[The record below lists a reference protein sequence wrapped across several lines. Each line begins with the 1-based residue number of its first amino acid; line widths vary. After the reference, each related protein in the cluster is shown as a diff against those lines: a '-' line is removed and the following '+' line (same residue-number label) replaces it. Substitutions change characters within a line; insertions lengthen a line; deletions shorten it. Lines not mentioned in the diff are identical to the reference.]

1 MRSKILRLH
10 LALKE
15 DATMELT
22 IPTNITEWFS
32 TVVLALAGLAV
43 GLQLLVKHFKSNN
56 TESAL
61 LTMMHTEL
69 ERMSSQNSVLSQEV
83 GKLQIEIVKL
93 STQLTELTLEN
104 QKLQAEIN
112 NLNREII
119 RLHGFITQKEN
130 V

>member
-15 DATMELT
+15 DTTMEIT
-22 IPTNITEWFS
+22 VPTNITEWFS

>member
-1 MRSKILRLH
+1 
-10 LALKE
+10 
-15 DATMELT
+15 MEST
-22 IPTNITEWFS
+22 IPNTLSEWL
-32 TVVLALAGLAV
+32 TTGLLAIAGLAV
-43 GLQLLVKHFKSNN
+43 GLQLLLKSWRSNN

-61 LTMMHTEL
+61 LSMMHDEL

-104 QKLQAEIN
+104 QKLQGEIN

-119 RLHGFITQKEN
+119 RLHGFITLKETQ
-130 V
+130 